1 MCLAGIPY
9 RLKGRVTVYARGR
22 PGRARIPDGTHV
34 RNSFAGRGAFGVPG
48 AGRDARAARP
58 AGAGGAVPPERA
70 PLASLAWV
78 PAAPGFVRNSRRCAP
93 GPIL

>member
-9 RLKGRVTVYARGR
+9 RLKGRETVYARGR
-22 PGRARIPDGTHV
+22 PGLARIPDGTHV
-34 RNSFAGRGAFGVPG
+34 RKSYAGRGAFGVPG

-58 AGAGGAVPPERA
+58 TGAGGAVPPEQA

-78 PAAPGFVRNSRRCAP
+78 TAVPDS
-93 GPIL
+93 

>member
-9 RLKGRVTVYARGR
+9 RLKGRETVYARGR
-22 PGRARIPDGTHV
+22 PGLARIPDGTHV
-34 RNSFAGRGAFGVPG
+34 RKSYAGRGAFGVPG

-58 AGAGGAVPPERA
+58 AGAGGAVPPEQA

-78 PAAPGFVRNSRRCAP
+78 TAVPDS
-93 GPIL
+93 

>member
-9 RLKGRVTVYARGR
+9 RLKGRETVYARGR
-22 PGRARIPDGTHV
+22 PGLAGIPDGTHV
-34 RNSFAGRGAFGVPG
+34 RKSYAGRGAFGVPG

-58 AGAGGAVPPERA
+58 TGAGGAVPPEQA

-78 PAAPGFVRNSRRCAP
+78 TAVPDS
-93 GPIL
+93 

>member
-9 RLKGRVTVYARGR
+9 RLKGRETVYARGR
-22 PGRARIPDGTHV
+22 PGLARIPDGTHV
-34 RNSFAGRGAFGVPG
+34 RKSYAGRGAFGVPG

-70 PLASLAWV
+70 PLASLV
-78 PAAPGFVRNSRRCAP
+78 GDGRPGFVRNSRRCAP

>member
-9 RLKGRVTVYARGR
+9 RLKGRETVYARGR
-22 PGRARIPDGTHV
+22 PGLARIPDGTHV
-34 RNSFAGRGAFGVPG
+34 RKSYAGRDAFGVPG

-58 AGAGGAVPPERA
+58 TGAGGAVPPEQA

-78 PAAPGFVRNSRRCAP
+78 TAVPDS
-93 GPIL
+93 